1 MTSGTSAM
9 YADYLRRLRVAD
21 PGTPSTEGL
30 FALHRAHVERVPFEN
45 LGIQL
50 GRPPGIDPELS
61 VRRLAAGTGG
71 YCFHLNGAFSA
82 LLETLGYDVTRH
94 YGGVAKD
101 PASQEISGDHLT
113 LTVRVEGAEYLV
125 DVGLGDG
132 PHEPLP
138 LREGTYEQGGF
149 PYALERLERLER
161 LEPRVAEGEGGSG
174 AGGWSLHNS
183 ARPAP
188 RMNFRSAPAV
198 MADFAPMHAWLSA
211 DEDSPFVR
219 TLVLYRRDAGGIDA
233 LQGRVLSRIDP
244 LGGTSKRELSD
255 SGEFYEAV
263 ATVFGRDLGDLTP
276 ADRTALWSRVL
287 RAHEA
292 WAAARPA

>member
-1 MTSGTSAM
+1 MTSGTFAAI
-9 YADYLRRLRVAD
+9 YADYLRRLGITD
-21 PGTPSTEGL
+21 PGATPSAEVL

-45 LGIQL
+45 LDIQL

-61 VRRLAAGTGG
+61 VRRFAAGRGG
-71 YCFHLNGAFSA
+71 YCFHLNGAFAA
-82 LLETLGYDVTRH
+82 LLETLGYGVTRH
-94 YGGVAKD
+94 YGGVNKD
-101 PASQEISGDHLT
+101 PAARKVSGDHLT

-138 LREGTYEQGGF
+138 LREGAYEQGGI
-149 PYALERLERLER
+149 PYALERP
-161 LEPRVAEGEGGSG
+161 EPPTGEGE
-174 AGGWSLHNS
+174 GWSLHNPT
-183 ARPAP
+183 RPMT
-188 RMNFRSAPAV
+188 RTNFRSAPAA

-219 TLVLYRRDAGGIDA
+219 TLVLCRRDAGGIDV
-233 LQGRVLSRIDP
+233 LQGRVLSRVDP
-244 LGGTSKRELSD
+244 VGGGSRRELSG
-255 SGEFYEAV
+255 SGEFFDAI
-263 ATVFGRDLGDLTP
+263 ATVFGRNLDDLTP

-292 WAAARPA
+292 WAAAQSA